1 MPLYEFRC
9 RCCGERFERLV
20 RSAERAEEIVCPRCR
35 ATQVER
41 LFSAFA
47 RVGGPQ
53 CDPLPSGAG

>member
-20 RSAERAEEIVCPRCR
+20 RSATSDEIVCPRCQ
-35 ATQVER
+35 AAEVER

-47 RVGGPQ
+47 RGGSR
-53 CDPLPSGAG
+53 CDPLPTGGG

>member
-20 RSAERAEEIVCPRCR
+20 RGATSEEIVCPHCR
-35 ATQVER
+35 AAEVER

-47 RVGGPQ
+47 RVGGPR
-53 CDPLPSGAG
+53 CDPPASGGG